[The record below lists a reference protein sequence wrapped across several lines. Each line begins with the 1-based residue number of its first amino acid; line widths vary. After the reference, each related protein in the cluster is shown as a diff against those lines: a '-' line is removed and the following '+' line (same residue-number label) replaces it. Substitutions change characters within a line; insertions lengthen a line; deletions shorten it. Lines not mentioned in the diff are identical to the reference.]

1 MPTGLHLLDAR
12 IPASLAPVERAF
24 TVLPIVLALLLV
36 AGAFAAWQRTGASMG
51 RSLAAAGGMLLGLT
65 VWMAGTYAAG
75 AFRLLQFP
83 PQSPTMM
90 IVFVRVLT
98 LSIGLGLSPA
108 GRRLAMGLPLAVLV
122 GVQGFRLPLELM
134 MHRAYEYGLMPRQM
148 SYSGLN
154 FDIVTGI
161 TAIVVAVL
169 VASGRAGC
177 RTVRA
182 WNVLGT
188 LLLINILV
196 IAWLSAPTPW
206 RVFTA
211 QPPNVWITSAP
222 YVWLP
227 AVMVAFAILGHI
239 LIFRRLREG
248 LTRV

>member
-1 MPTGLHLLDAR
+1 MDAR
-12 IPASLAPVERAF
+12 IPASLPPVERAF

-36 AGAFAAWQRTGASMG
+36 AGAFAAWRRTGASI
-51 RSLAAAGGMLLGLT
+51 SQSVAAAGGMLFGLT
-65 VWMAGTYAAG
+65 VWMGGTYIAA
-75 AFRLLQFP
+75 AYRLLHFP
-83 PQSPTMM
+83 PQPPTMM
-90 IVFVRVLT
+90 VVFVLVLT
-98 LSIGLGLSPA
+98 LSIGLGVSPA
-108 GRRLAMGLPLAVLV
+108 GRRLAMGLPLGVLV

-134 MHRAYEYGLMPRQM
+134 MHRAYEQGLMPRQM

-169 VASGRAGC
+169 LAIGRAGL

-196 IAWLSAPTPW
+196 IALLSAPTPW
-206 RVFTA
+206 RVLTT

-239 LIFRRLREG
+239 VIYRRLRQG
-248 LTRV
+248 QTQV